1 MKSILVIFNV
11 TDAGLD
17 DFVAANPVVHCLQP
31 ALICAV
37 HEIDDLALVG
47 REVARDRKRSPNIS
61 FIEFIAENRDPSA
74 LFLPPAASG
83 SGGDNRRTSGRR
95 SCSTPDLT

>member
-47 REVARDRKRSPNIS
+47 REVARDRKSSPNIS
-61 FIEFIAENRDPSA
+61 FIEFIAETEIHQRCFSRPQRPVQEVIIVELLEDG
-74 LFLPPAASG
+74 PA
-83 SGGDNRRTSGRR
+83 RHRT
-95 SCSTPDLT
+95 